1 MTNAEKFKEVF
12 GIEIDCG
19 SCNPYPCD
27 PYNCKFWNQ
36 CNAGDRQCASW
47 WDWEFEEPQAKNKLE
62 SAGC

>member
-27 PYNCKFWNQ
+27 PYNCKFWDQ
-36 CNAGDRQCASW
+36 CNAGDQHCASW
-47 WDWEFEEPQAKNKLE
+47 WDWEYTGPLGVMQNEAV
-62 SAGC
+62 